1 MWQQTLAQPL
11 TFSGIGLHSGRPVK
25 VTIYP
30 AAANHGLR
38 FVRAD
43 LPGQPEIQ
51 AHYSK
56 VVDTL
61 RATTLGEGRATLSTV
76 EHLLAALLG
85 AGVDNARIAVEGP
98 EVPIMD
104 GSAGPFAV
112 LLAATGFKTLPW
124 LRAYL
129 RVHRPVELREGDQW
143 MRVVPGEPRITYTID
158 FSHPLIKRQRFTV
171 PLVSE
176 AFAREI
182 ASARTFGFLKEVQ
195 YLQTNGLALGGSLDN
210 AVVLDDAGV
219 MNPGGFRFP
228 DECVRHKILDAVGD
242 LALLGSAPVWPP
254 GSEPG
259 QPRIPS
265 AVFAAPDG
273 ARGGLA
279 RLGAVALHPG
289 KTSRLVSTHP
299 VGGGDRLRFLTC
311 GYGGEGRPRG
321 LPFFCGERAF
331 SGQLSAFRQKT
342 VRFFDWRSFCPA
354 FEVSVGPYPQA
365 WRGVVLWIWT
375 ELRQNTG
382 KMPGSRMLE
391 FSTRSL

>member
-1 MWQQTLAQPL
+1 M
-11 TFSGIGLHSGRPVK
+11 
-25 VTIYP
+25 
-30 AAANHGLR
+30 
-38 FVRAD
+38 RAD

-112 LLAATGFKTLPW
+112 LLAATGFETLPW
-124 LRAYL
+124 PRAYL
-129 RVHRPVELREGDQW
+129 RVHRPVELREGNQW

-242 LALLGSAPVWPP
+242 LALLGLPLYGRLEVSR
-254 GSEPG
+254 GSHE
-259 QPRIPS
+259 
-265 AVFAAPDG
+265 F
-273 ARGGLA
+273 
-279 RLGAVALHPG
+279 H
-289 KTSRLVSTHP
+289 
-299 VGGGDRLRFLTC
+299 LRFL
-311 GYGGEGRPRG
+311 EH
-321 LPFFCGERAF
+321 LMAQEA
-331 SGQLSAFRQKT
+331 
-342 VRFFDWRSFCPA
+342 
-354 FEVSVGPYPQA
+354 A
-365 WRGVVLWIWT
+365 WRVWVPTPYTPGKPAAWFQPTLWEGAT
-375 ELRQNTG
+375 A
-382 KMPGSRMLE
+382 
-391 FSTRSL
+391 

>member
-11 TFSGIGLHSGRPVK
+11 TFSGIGLHSGRPVR
-25 VTIYP
+25 VSIYP

-43 LPGQPEIQ
+43 LPGQPEIP

-56 VVDTL
+56 VVDSL
-61 RATTLGEGRATLSTV
+61 RATTLGDGMATLSTV
-76 EHLLAALLG
+76 EHLLAALRG

-112 LLAATGFKTLPW
+112 LLAETGLKKLPW

-158 FSHPLIKRQRFTV
+158 FSHPLIRRQRFTV

-176 AFAREI
+176 VFRREI

-195 YLQTNGLALGGSLDN
+195 YLQTHGLALGGSLDN
-210 AVVLDDAGV
+210 AVVLDDTMV
-219 MNPGGFRFP
+219 LNPGGFRFP

-242 LALLGSAPVWPP
+242 LALLGLPLYGRLEVSR
-254 GSEPG
+254 GSHE
-259 QPRIPS
+259 
-265 AVFAAPDG
+265 F
-273 ARGGLA
+273 
-279 RLGAVALHPG
+279 H
-289 KTSRLVSTHP
+289 
-299 VGGGDRLRFLTC
+299 LRFLQHLMGQEASWRVWVPSPRTREKALSWVQPNLW
-311 GYGGEGRPRG
+311 EG
-321 LPFFCGERAF
+321 A
-331 SGQLSAFRQKT
+331 
-342 VRFFDWRSFCPA
+342 PA
-354 FEVSVGPYPQA
+354 
-365 WRGVVLWIWT
+365 
-375 ELRQNTG
+375 
-382 KMPGSRMLE
+382 
-391 FSTRSL
+391 

>member
-25 VTIYP
+25 VTINP

-38 FVRAD
+38 FLRAD
-43 LPGQPEIQ
+43 LPGQPEIP

-76 EHLLAALLG
+76 EHLLAALRG

-112 LLAATGFKTLPW
+112 LLAETGLKTLPW

-158 FSHPLIKRQRFTV
+158 FKHPLIQRQRFTV
-171 PLVSE
+171 PMASE

-182 ASARTFGFLKEVQ
+182 ASARTFGFLQEVQ

-228 DECVRHKILDAVGD
+228 DECVRHKILDAMGD
-242 LALLGSAPVWPP
+242 LALLGLPLYGRLEVSR
-254 GSEPG
+254 GSHE
-259 QPRIPS
+259 
-265 AVFAAPDG
+265 F
-273 ARGGLA
+273 
-279 RLGAVALHPG
+279 H
-289 KTSRLVSTHP
+289 
-299 VGGGDRLRFLTC
+299 LRFLQH
-311 GYGGEGRPRG
+311 
-321 LPFFCGERAF
+321 LM
-331 SGQLSAFRQKT
+331 GQDA
-342 VRFFDWRSFCPA
+342 
-354 FEVSVGPYPQA
+354 A
-365 WRGVVLWIWT
+365 WRIWVSSPRTREKQPSWFQPTLWEGAT
-375 ELRQNTG
+375 A
-382 KMPGSRMLE
+382 
-391 FSTRSL
+391 